1 MIFFCSAGGD
11 AAGVATGGD
20 QDVFGAQSSSRC
32 GDFPAACAFALNL
45 VDMGVLE
52 DSGSGAFGGAGEPG
66 DESGRIQAG
75 ASSVNQS
82 AVINSGANFGLELVF
97 GDDALFMIKMARGFV
112 SAAAEIVEMFW
123 FASHFEM
130 AAAREIAGDIFF
142 AN

>member
-1 MIFFCSAGGD
+1 MEAVELAGVGHYVEGEIEGAAPDISDFGVAQLRIDGKHAAAEDFSAAANG
-11 AAGVATGGD
+11 AAG
-20 QDVFGAQSSSRC
+20 FG
-32 GDFPAACAFALNL
+32 
-45 VDMGVLE
+45 E
-52 DSGSGAFGGAGEPG
+52 EGGASAPA
-66 DESGRIQAG
+66 DKWARIQAG
-75 ASSVNQS
+75 ASSVTQS